1 MEIDMDTQQGN
12 PASVKLQNSSF
23 FSLLKCPFAELYR
36 KLLLGGRDLI
46 GWYSSGAVLS
56 RPKVI

>member
-46 GWYSSGAVLS
+46 G
-56 RPKVI
+56 